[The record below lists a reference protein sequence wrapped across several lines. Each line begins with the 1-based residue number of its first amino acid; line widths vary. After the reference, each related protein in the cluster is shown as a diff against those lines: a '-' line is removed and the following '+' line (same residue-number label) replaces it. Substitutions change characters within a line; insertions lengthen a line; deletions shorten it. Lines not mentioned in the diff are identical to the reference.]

1 MLAQEIEHLNRDSP
15 EDRRVKEAVIMEK
28 ADPNKLRTDDD
39 SDDSSSD
46 SEITAPPRRER
57 RRYYY
62 EDDEYEDDLAVRDPE
77 LFKITES
84 NRQIILEDMPAE
96 EDTKPVKQF
105 RRPLELV
112 FSEPPVTITEA
123 NRIIVT
129 MTYGASKSHVTRKA
143 RKYLMAYDGGE
154 ESKYAMH
161 WAMGTMLRSGDEVHV
176 VSIINL
182 EDVEDMDEDEKKRLW
197 QEMDR
202 NSKTLI
208 SNVRSVLG
216 DMLLH
221 NIKIVLYT
229 IAGPTK
235 EALMSVI
242 SETPLTMVVCGSR
255 DRGSLKGMLMG
266 SVSTFLV
273 HNSPV
278 PVSVVRPQKT
288 EKKNKKK
295 LTAAQKL
302 SQSVR
307 NGQLKVDEA
316 EGAIPSINGH
326 DGI

>member
-1 MLAQEIEHLNRDSP
+1 MLAQEIEHLNRDTP

-39 SDDSSSD
+39 SDDN
-46 SEITAPPRRER
+46 
-57 RRYYY
+57 
-62 EDDEYEDDLAVRDPE
+62 DEYEDDLAVRDPE

-84 NRQIILEDMPAE
+84 NRQIIIEDMPAVE
-96 EDTKPVKQF
+96 ETKPGKQF

-112 FSEPPVTITEA
+112 FSEPPVTITET

-129 MTYGASKSHVTRKA
+129 MTYGNSTVHTTKKS

-176 VSIINL
+176 VGVINL
-182 EDVEDMDEDEKKRLW
+182 EEDVDDMDEDEKKRLW

-208 SNVRSVLG
+208 SNVRTVLG
-216 DMLLH
+216 DMLLY
-221 NIKIVLYT
+221 NIKIALYT
-229 IAGPTK
+229 IAGQTK
-235 EALMSVI
+235 EALLNVI

-288 EKKNKKK
+288 EKKSKKK

-316 EGAIPSINGH
+316 EGAVPSINGH